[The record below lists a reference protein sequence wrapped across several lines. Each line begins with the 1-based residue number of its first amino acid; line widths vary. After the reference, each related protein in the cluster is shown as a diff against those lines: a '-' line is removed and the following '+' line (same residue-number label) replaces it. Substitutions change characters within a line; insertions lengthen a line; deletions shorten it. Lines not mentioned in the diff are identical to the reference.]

1 MRSDLGEE
9 KSAEREGGSRTTD
22 GALPVENDRAL
33 GQYGELVERNTFP
46 GGETPQLGR
55 AALADV
61 ARSTTPPLV
70 SDPDLNSV
78 LNSHAEGVATGSD
91 PGLGR
96 VAASSHVPA
105 QGAGDHGTTADVEEC
120 SRRDQGSRSELKK
133 AVQNKV
139 SPSSFRQV
147 MSLARTK
154 LHEIGT
160 ERMQH
165 MVEDPK
171 PKSEDFFPLPL
182 PLEPGTKCETASAD
196 LVFGLNMLACG
207 KGEGPPPKREPRGI
221 VENLGKLCDRFK
233 VWEEVLEPLN
243 FKDFFAKRGVTY
255 DEEVRVAQTLTWD
268 AVKMSLPEEVGCLEL
283 RDFCTQ
289 GTLHYLDHFEDH
301 LIDTSNL
308 SCPRAPRVMVGDD
321 WPAICEGLIAKK
333 ICEVMPTDQ
342 LFHIDQV
349 PLLNGMFGVG
359 KGDFIGNIET
369 QRLIMNL
376 VPLNR
381 LCDPLVGDV
390 MTLPN
395 ISSFG
400 SFLLEDG
407 EMALIS
413 SEDVRCFFYLF
424 RVPSSWKRFL
434 GFNRLVP
441 PSLVPDAWRGRPC
454 VLTACV
460 LPMGFLNS
468 VSIAQH
474 VHRNIVTW
482 SQQDSKTLGGACEMR
497 KDRVSSTAK
506 HQYRVYLDNFDLVE
520 RFDPAT
526 AKAVGGCVA
535 QAVQD
540 LREQYASQGI
550 PRHPKKAVERAPV
563 AEIQGAIL
571 DGVEGFAQPKAGKVT
586 LYCRL
591 AVMLVERGS
600 CTLKELQ
607 VVCGGFVYFTMF
619 RRPLL
624 GILNEVW
631 RFMEKL
637 KHLPP
642 VVRLPVPVGVQ
653 RELMIFTLLTPLA
666 QIDFRCPF
674 MDHVTCS
681 DASTSGGGVCVS
693 EGLTGYGMTALN
705 TESRGDLPLE
715 GEVLQVL
722 TVGLFDGLGALRL
735 AVDSLGVGVAGH
747 LSVEKEPTGRRV
759 VEAFFPDTIFHDD
772 VTTVDDKMV
781 KGLAMRF
788 PSVPLILIGAG
799 PPCQGVSG
807 LNASK
812 KGALRDARSSLFQEV
827 PRIKE
832 LFKIHFPWAQVRLL
846 MESVASMGEEDRRIM
861 SAAVG
866 LQPYKIDSGSIS
878 LCHRPRLY
886 WVDWDLSE
894 GEGVTV
900 TPPVVDSE
908 WTGCGL
914 VELKAQVEEQ
924 AFLEQGWFVTEGY
937 RLPTFTTS
945 RPREEPGFRSAGL
958 GRCAPH
964 ERQRWVD
971 DGYRFPPYQYR
982 DHNLLWTRKGAA
994 RRANVQERE
1003 AIMCIP
1009 VGYTR
1014 PCLPKNQQTG
1024 ALWED
1029 TRLSLIGNSWH
1040 VGVITWLLEQLL
1052 GPLGFCRRHN
1062 LQQIVDRLTPGR
1074 SGTLQGILLR
1084 PPLTSNKTLVE
1095 SHEKPLLL
1103 KLLGLV
1109 SMKGEDLMVTAVS
1122 EPQVKF
1128 HRLRSSVPANLW
1140 RWREVTGWHWR
1151 HSGEHINVLELRAIL
1166 TTLRWLVV
1174 RRGGHSKRFL
1184 HLTDSLV
1191 CLHSL
1196 SRGRS
1201 SSRKLRHV
1209 LMRINSLILA
1219 ADLHPIWGYVHTAQN
1234 PADRPSRRPL
1244 QRKWGK

>member
-1 MRSDLGEE
+1 
-9 KSAEREGGSRTTD
+9 
-22 GALPVENDRAL
+22 
-33 GQYGELVERNTFP
+33 
-46 GGETPQLGR
+46 
-55 AALADV
+55 
-61 ARSTTPPLV
+61 
-70 SDPDLNSV
+70 
-78 LNSHAEGVATGSD
+78 
-91 PGLGR
+91 
-96 VAASSHVPA
+96 
-105 QGAGDHGTTADVEEC
+105 
-120 SRRDQGSRSELKK
+120 
-133 AVQNKV
+133 
-139 SPSSFRQV
+139 
-147 MSLARTK
+147 MSLARSK
-154 LHEIGT
+154 LHEVGS
-160 ERMQH
+160 ERMQNS
-165 MVEDPK
+165 VEDPSST
-171 PKSEDFFPLPL
+171 SEDFFPLPL
-182 PLEPGTKCETASAD
+182 PLQPGTKSDSACAD
-196 LVFGLNMLACG
+196 MVYGLNMLACG
-207 KGEGPPPKREPRGI
+207 RGEGPPPKREPQGI

-233 VWEEVLEPLN
+233 VWDEVLEPLD
-243 FKDFFAKRGVTY
+243 FRDFFAKRGVTY
-255 DEEVRVAQTLTWD
+255 DGEEVRVAQTLTWEG
-268 AVKMSLPEEVGCLEL
+268 VRSSLPDEVGRLDL

-289 GTLHYLDHFEDH
+289 GTLYYIDHFEDH
-301 LIDTSNL
+301 VIDTTNL

-321 WPAICEGLIAKK
+321 WPAICEGLITKK
-333 ICEVMPTDQ
+333 ICEVIPTDQ

-359 KGDFIGNIET
+359 KGEYVDNIET

-376 VPLNR
+376 VPLNQ
-381 LCDPLVGDV
+381 LCEALVGDV
-390 MTLPN
+390 ATLPN

-400 SFLLEDG
+400 SFLLDDG

-441 PSLVPDAWRGRPC
+441 RSLVPEAWRDRPC
-454 VLTACV
+454 VLTSCV

-482 SQQDSKTLGGACEMR
+482 SQQANKVLGGECEMR
-497 KDRVSSTAK
+497 KDRVSSGARN
-506 HQYRVYLDNFDLVE
+506 QYRVYLDNFDLVE

-526 AKAVGGCVA
+526 PDTVRGRVA

-550 PRHPKKAVERAPV
+550 PRHPNKAVVRAPV
-563 AEIQGAIL
+563 AEIQGAII

-591 AVMLVERGS
+591 AVMLVDRGC

-631 RFMEKL
+631 KFMEKL
-637 KHLPP
+637 KKLPP

-653 RELMIFTLLTPLA
+653 RELLTFTLLTPLA
-666 QIDFRCPF
+666 QIDFQCPF

-693 EGLTGYGMTALN
+693 EGLTGYGVAALN
-705 TESRGDLPLE
+705 TESRGDLPQE
-715 GEVLQVL
+715 GETLQVL

-747 LSVEKEPTGRRV
+747 LSVEKEGTGRRV

-772 VTTVDDKMV
+772 VTTVDEELV
-781 KGLAMRF
+781 RSLALRF
-788 PSVPLILIGAG
+788 PSVSLVLMGAG
-799 PPCQGVSG
+799 PPCQGVSN

-812 KGALRDARSSLFQEV
+812 KGALRDARSCLFQEV

-846 MESVASMGEEDRRIM
+846 MESVASMSEQDRCVM

-866 LQPYKIDSGSIS
+866 LQPYRVDSGGIS

-886 WVDWDLSE
+886 WVDWDLTE
-894 GEGVTV
+894 GEGVKI
-900 TPPVVDSE
+900 TPPVSGGPE
-908 WTGCGL
+908 WAGCGV
-914 VELKAQVEEQ
+914 VELKAHVDEQ
-924 AFLEQGWFVTEGY
+924 AFLEQGWYVTEGFK
-937 RLPTFTTS
+937 LPTFTTS
-945 RPREEPGFRSAGL
+945 RPREQPGFRPAGL

-964 ERQRWVD
+964 ERQRWED
-971 DGYRFPPYQYR
+971 DSYRFPPYQYR
-982 DHNLLWTRKGAA
+982 DHNLVWIRKGAA
-994 RRANVQERE
+994 RRPNIQERE

-1024 ALWED
+1024 TLWED
-1029 TRLSLIGNSWH
+1029 TRLTLIGNSWH

-1052 GPLGFCRRHN
+1052 GPLGFCRRQG
-1062 LQQIVDRLTPGR
+1062 LQQLVDYLTPGR
-1074 SGTLQGILLR
+1074 SGSLQGILLR
-1084 PPLTSNKTLVE
+1084 PPLSTNRTLVE
-1095 SHEKPLLL
+1095 TLEKPLLL

-1128 HRLRSSVPANLW
+1128 HRLRSSVPAKLW
-1140 RWREVTGWHWR
+1140 RWREVTGWQWR

-1166 TTLRWLVV
+1166 TTLRWLVI
-1174 RRGGHSKRFL
+1174 RRNGHRKRFL

-1201 SSRKLRHV
+1201 SSKKLRHV

>member
-1 MRSDLGEE
+1 MNIDLGVEGAAMMGGE
-9 KSAEREGGSRTTD
+9 GSARC
-22 GALPVENDRAL
+22 APLPGLVSGKN
-33 GQYGELVERNTFP
+33 GQKKELVGQEEFH
-46 GGETPQLGR
+46 GGKDSSSGLV
-55 AALADV
+55 ALADV
-61 ARSTTPPLV
+61 EGPTTLRDPVEPL
-70 SDPDLNSV
+70 LNS
-78 LNSHAEGVATGSD
+78 LCNSRAEGVKGD
-91 PGLGR
+91 GNLGMGQ
-96 VAASSHVPA
+96 AAISIEVPA
-105 QGAGDHGTTADVEEC
+105 RGAEDHGIASDELDHSRVE
-120 SRRDQGSRSELKK
+120 QGSGEELTSF
-133 AVQNKV
+133 VQKSV

-147 MSLARTK
+147 MSLARSK
-154 LHEIGT
+154 LCEIGT
-160 ERMQH
+160 ERMQNT
-165 MVEDPK
+165 VEEPPSMTD
-171 PKSEDFFPLPL
+171 DFFPLPL
-182 PLEPGTKCETASAD
+182 PLQPGTNSGLACAD
-196 LVFGLNMLACG
+196 MVYGLNMLACG
-207 KGEGPPPKREPRGI
+207 RGEGPPPKRQPCGV
-221 VENLGKLCDRFK
+221 VENLGRICERFK
-233 VWEEVLEPLN
+233 AWEETFDPLD

-255 DEEVRVAQTLTWD
+255 DGEEVRVAQTLTWEG
-268 AVKMSLPEEVGCLEL
+268 VRRSLPDEVGRLEL

-301 LIDTSNL
+301 LIDTTNL
-308 SCPRAPRVMVGDD
+308 PCPRAPRVMVGDD
-321 WPAICEGLIAKK
+321 WPAICEGLINKN
-333 ICEVMPTDQ
+333 ICEVMPIDQ
-342 LFHIDQV
+342 LYHIDQV

-359 KGDFIGNIET
+359 KGEFEGNIET

-381 LCDPLVGDV
+381 LCEPLVGDV
-390 MTLPN
+390 VTLPN

-400 SFLLEDG
+400 SFLLDDG
-407 EMALIS
+407 EVALIS

-424 RVPSSWKRFL
+424 RVPSAWKRFL
-434 GFNRLVP
+434 GFNRRVPPTLVP
-441 PSLVPDAWRGRPC
+441 EEWRDRPC

-460 LPMGFLNS
+460 LPMGFINS

-474 VHRNIVTW
+474 VHRNIVIW
-482 SQQDSKTLGGACEMR
+482 SQQGSSSWGGSSEMR
-497 KDRVSSTAK
+497 KDRVSSVAK

-520 RFDPAT
+520 RYDPAT
-526 AKAVGGCVA
+526 AEVLVGKVA

-540 LREQYASQGI
+540 LREQYAAQGI
-550 PRHPKKAVERAPV
+550 PRHPKKAVVRAPV
-563 AEIQGAIL
+563 AEIQGAII
-571 DGVEGFAQPKAGKVT
+571 DGAAGFAQPKAGKVT

-591 AVMLVERGS
+591 ALMLVKQGS

-624 GILNEVW
+624 CILNEVW

-637 KHLPP
+637 KSLPP

-653 RELMIFTLLTPLA
+653 RELLTFILLTPLA

-674 MDHVTCS
+674 MEHVTSS
-681 DASTSGGGVCVS
+681 DASTSGGGMCVS
-693 EGLTGYGMTALN
+693 EGLTGYGVAALH
-705 TESRGDLPLE
+705 TESRGDLPHE
-715 GEVLQVL
+715 GETLQVL

-747 LSVEKEPTGRRV
+747 LSVEKEETGRRV

-772 VTTVDDKMV
+772 VKTVDHELV
-781 KGLAMRF
+781 RGLAMRF
-788 PSVPLILIGAG
+788 PSVSMVLLGAG

-812 KGALRDARSSLFQEV
+812 KGALRDARSSLYQEV

-832 LFKIHFPWAQVRLL
+832 LFKVHFPWAQVRLL
-846 MESVASMGEEDRRIM
+846 MESVASMSEEDRAIM
-861 SAAVG
+861 SEAIEV
-866 LQPYKIDSGSIS
+866 QPYRVDAGGIS

-886 WVDWDLSE
+886 WVDWDLTE
-894 GEGVTV
+894 GEGVAV
-900 TPPVVDSE
+900 TPPVEEGQPWS
-908 WTGCGL
+908 GCGT
-914 VELKAQVEEQ
+914 VELKANVEEQ
-924 AFLEQGWFVTEGY
+924 AFLEQGWFVT
-937 RLPTFTTS
+937 FTTS
-945 RPREEPGFRSAGL
+945 RPREQPGFRPAGL
-958 GRCAPH
+958 DRCAPH
-964 ERQRWVD
+964 EKLRWEAD
-971 DGYRFPPYQYR
+971 SFRFPPYQYR

-994 RRANVQERE
+994 RRPNVQERE

-1014 PCLPKNQQTG
+1014 PCLPKSQQSG
-1024 ALWED
+1024 SSWED

-1040 VGVITWLLEQLL
+1040 VGVVTWLLEQLL
-1052 GPLGFCRRHN
+1052 GPLGFCRRQG
-1062 LQQIVDRLTPGR
+1062 LQQIVDYLTPGR

-1084 PPLTSNKTLVE
+1084 PPLLSNRTLLE
-1095 SHEKPLLL
+1095 SLEKPLLM

-1128 HRLRSSVPANLW
+1128 HRLRSSVPARLW
-1140 RWREVTGWHWR
+1140 RWREVTGWRWR

-1166 TTLRWLVV
+1166 TTLRWLVT
-1174 RRGGHSKRFL
+1174 RRGGYSRRFL

-1209 LMRINSLILA
+1209 LMRVNSLILA

-1234 PADRPSRRPL
+1234 SADRPSRRPL